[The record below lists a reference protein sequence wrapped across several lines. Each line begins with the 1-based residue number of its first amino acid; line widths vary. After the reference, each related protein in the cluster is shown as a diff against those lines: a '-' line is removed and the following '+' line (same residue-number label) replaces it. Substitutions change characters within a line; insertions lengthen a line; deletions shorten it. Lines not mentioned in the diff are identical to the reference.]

1 LSIAEKIKALTARLA
16 QAETARNELV
26 VKSVNGDVALTDEEV
41 TQFNAFEKE
50 LTDGAAELAR
60 LKTVEKSM
68 AAQAVAVAKV
78 TTTAVEPVIGAVKSN
93 APKGAAVAR
102 VALTLMAARGNLMLA
117 EQMAAKHY
125 KDDAVVNSVVKA
137 AVAAG
142 TTSVPAWAG
151 NLVYPE
157 LYAADFI
164 ELLYPQTVLG
174 RLEGMRKIPFNVRIN
189 GMNGGTQ
196 VGWVGEAKNTPVTSA
211 SFFNVNLGWNKV
223 FAISAF
229 SDEIIKFSNPA
240 VEALV
245 LSNLVEATAQGLDA
259 TFLGAGAAT
268 ASSPAG
274 LFNGVTPVASGSTLG
289 TTAGSQSALDLI
301 ADLQTAIAPMI
312 TANLPVAGIRLLMSP
327 ARALH
332 LGSLR
337 NPLGGK
343 WFPGLDLNGGT
354 LEGFPVITSNNVAG
368 TVIQIILPNEVYL
381 SEDAGPEID
390 YSREAS
396 LIMDSTPDSAVSTPV
411 SMFQTNQVAVKIGQF
426 INWAPRRAG
435 IAAKIT
441 GADAYK

>member
-1 LSIAEKIKALTARLA
+1 MTLAEQIKALREKMLATVAARDA
-16 QAETARNELV
+16 AVT
-26 VKSVNGDVALTDEEV
+26 KSATDGVALTAEQI
-41 TQFNAFEKE
+41 TTLNGQNTE
-50 LTDGAAELAR
+50 LEAMQKQLDTLIA
-60 LKTVEKSM
+60 TEKSM
-68 AAQAVAVAKV
+68 AATAVAVPAAQSA
-78 TTTAVEPVIGAVKSN
+78 AVPAAGATVKSN
-93 APKGAAVAR
+93 APKGSAVAR
-102 VALTLMAARGNLMLA
+102 VALTLMASRGNLMLA

-125 KDDAVVNSVVKA
+125 KDDAVVNGVIKA
-137 AVAAG
+137 AVSAG
-142 TTSVPAWAG
+142 STQVAAWAG
-151 NLVYPE
+151 NLIYPE
-157 LYAADFI
+157 VYAADFI

-196 VGWVGEAKNTPVTSA
+196 VGWVGEAKNVPVTSA
-211 SFFNVNLGWNKV
+211 SFFNVSLGWNKV

-245 LSNLVEATAQGLDA
+245 LSNLVEATAQGLDS
-259 TFLGAGAAT
+259 TFLGTAAAT
-268 ASSPAG
+268 AVSPAG
-274 LFNGVTPVASGSTLG
+274 LMHGVTPVVSGSTLS
-289 TTAGSQSALDLI
+289 TADGSQSALDLI

-312 TANLPVAGIRLLMSP
+312 AANLPVSGIRLLMSP

-337 NPLGGK
+337 NPLGAK

-368 TVIQIILPNEVYL
+368 NVISILLPTEIYL

-390 YSREAS
+390 FSREAS
-396 LIMDSTPDSAVSTPV
+396 LIMDSTPDTAGTTAV

-435 IAAKIT
+435 IAAQIS
-441 GADAYK
+441 GADKYK

>member
-1 LSIAEKIKALTARLA
+1 MLISEQIKALLVKLAEKTA
-16 QAETARNELV
+16 E
-26 VKSVNGDVALTDEEV
+26 K
-41 TQFNAFEKE
+41 NAFVVAKGVDATPE
-50 LTDGAAELAR
+50 D
-60 LKTVEKSM
+60 VEKAKGFM
-68 AAQAVAVAKV
+68 AEIKALEDRLEILKDAEKSLLSQAKAVPATADGVAVADPASI
-78 TTTAVEPVIGAVKSN
+78 TTKSN
-93 APKGAAVAR
+93 APKGSAVAR

-125 KDDAVVNSVVKA
+125 KDDAVVNGVVKA
-137 AVAAG
+137 AVSAG
-142 TTSVPAWAG
+142 TTSVAAWAG
-151 NLVYPE
+151 NLIYPE
-157 LYAADFI
+157 VYAADFI

-196 VGWVGEAKNTPVTSA
+196 VGWVGEAKNVPVTSA

-223 FAISAF
+223 YAISAF

-259 TFLGAGAAT
+259 TFLGSGAAT
-268 ASSPAG
+268 AVSPAG
-274 LFNGVTPVASGSTLG
+274 LFYGVTPVASGATLG
-289 TTAGSQSALDLI
+289 TTDGSQSALDLI
-301 ADLQTAIAPMI
+301 ADLQAAIAPMI
-312 TANLPVAGIRLLMSP
+312 AANLPVGGIRLLMSP

-337 NPLGGK
+337 NALGAK

-368 TVIQIILPNEVYL
+368 NVIDILLPNEVYL

-390 YSREAS
+390 FSREAS
-396 LIMDSTPDSAVSTPV
+396 LIMDSDPDNAASKAV

-435 IAAKIT
+435 IAAKIS
-441 GADAYK
+441 GADKYK

>member
-1 LSIAEKIKALTARLA
+1 MTIAEQIRLALAQILVKSDTLTAIVNKGMQMSDDEVTQAEALKGEIKALESR
-16 QAETARNELV
+16 
-26 VKSVNGDVALTDEEV
+26 VALLKEEE
-41 TQFNAFEKE
+41 TRQ
-50 LTDGAAELAR
+50 AAA
-60 LKTVEKSM
+60 
-68 AAQAVAVAKV
+68 AVAVKTNPDGTV
-78 TTTAVEPVIGAVKSN
+78 TVPGKDAVVKSN
-93 APKGAAVAR
+93 APKGASVAR

-125 KDDAVVNSVVKA
+125 KDDAVVNGVVKA

-142 TTSVPAWAG
+142 TTSVAAWAG
-151 NLVYPE
+151 NLIYPE
-157 LYAADFI
+157 VYAADFI

-196 VGWVGEAKNTPVTSA
+196 VGWVGEAKNVPVTSA
-211 SFFNVNLGWNKV
+211 SFYNVNLGWNKV
-223 FAISAF
+223 YAISAF

-259 TFLGAGAAT
+259 TFLGSAAAT
-268 ASSPAG
+268 AVSPAG
-274 LFNGVTPVASGSTLG
+274 LFHGVTPVASGVTLG
-289 TTAGSQSALDLI
+289 TADGSQSALDLI

-312 TANLPVAGIRLLMSP
+312 AANLPVGGIRLLMSP

-337 NPLGGK
+337 NALGAK

-368 TVIQIILPNEVYL
+368 TVIQILLPNEVYL

-390 YSREAS
+390 FSRETS
-396 LIMDSTPDSAVSTPV
+396 LIMDSAPDSATSTPV

-426 INWAPRRAG
+426 INWSPRRAG
-435 IAAKIT
+435 IAAQIS
-441 GADAYK
+441 GADKYK

>member
-1 LSIAEKIKALTARLA
+1 MKVSEQIKRVLA
-16 QAETARNELV
+16 QILLKSDALSNI
-26 VKSVNGDVALTDEEV
+26 VKKGMDMSDEEV
-41 TQFNAFEKE
+41 A
-50 LTDGAAELAR
+50 AAEALKAEVKSLEGRLAL
-60 LKTVEKSM
+60 LKDEEAKE
-68 AAQAVAVAKV
+68 AAAATAVAEKGLTV
-78 TTTAVEPVIGAVKSN
+78 TPQSRVEVKDN
-93 APKGAAVAR
+93 KQKGASVAR
-102 VALTLMAARGNLMLA
+102 VALTLMAARGNLVLA

-142 TTSVPAWAG
+142 TTQVAAWAG
-151 NLVYPE
+151 NLIYPE

-196 VGWVGEAKNTPVTSA
+196 VGWVGEAKNAPVTSA

-223 FAISAF
+223 NAIAAF
-229 SDEIIKFSNPA
+229 SDEIIRFSNPA

-245 LSNLVEATAQGLDA
+245 LSNLVEATAQGLDS
-259 TFLGAGAAT
+259 TFLGTAAAT
-268 ASSPAG
+268 AVSPAG
-274 LFNGVTPVASGSTLG
+274 MFHGVTPVASGSTLG
-289 TTAGSQSALDLI
+289 TADGSQSALDLI

-312 TANLPVAGIRLLMSP
+312 AANLPVGGIRLLMSP

-337 NPLGGK
+337 NPLGAK

-368 TVIQIILPNEVYL
+368 NVISILLPNEVYL

-390 YSREAS
+390 FSREAS
-396 LIMDSTPDSAVSTPV
+396 LIMDSTPDAASSAPV

-435 IAAKIT
+435 ISAQIS
-441 GADAYK
+441 GADKYK